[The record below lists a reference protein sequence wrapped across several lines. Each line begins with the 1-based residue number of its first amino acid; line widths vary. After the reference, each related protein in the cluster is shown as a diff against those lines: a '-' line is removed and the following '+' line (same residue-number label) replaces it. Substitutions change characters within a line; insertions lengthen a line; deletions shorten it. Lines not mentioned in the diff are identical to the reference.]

1 MGFEQLAGL
10 KEQLAKQAA
19 NNAAKKKAPRARR
32 PAPAGAASKPAAAA
46 SKQAAAPRPEAAS
59 KPAAPAKPVDPVVHT
74 IGKLQKRFP
83 LAFPKNPAPKVPL
96 KVGIFEDLM
105 KHAEELGLSEKEL
118 RSAIKVWCRGNRY
131 WTSLAEGAP
140 RIDLTGGSA
149 GEVSSAD
156 AARAVYLE
164 TNRAARASSPK
175 PAESGKQP
183 EKEAASEAAKEAAK
197 ETDQEAGK

>member
-10 KEQLAKQAA
+10 KKQLAKQAA
-19 NNAAKKKAPRARR
+19 NEAAKKKAPRARR
-32 PAPAGAASKPAAAA
+32 PAPAAAAASKPAPQPKPGVAAKPPRQPKPETA
-46 SKQAAAPRPEAAS
+46 S
-59 KPAAPAKPVDPVVHT
+59 KPVDPVVHT

-105 KHAEELGLSEKEL
+105 KHAEELGLNEREL

-131 WTSLAEGAP
+131 WTSLVEGAP
-140 RIDLTGGSA
+140 RIDLAGGNA

-164 TNRAARASSPK
+164 TNRAARAASSPK
-175 PAESGKQP
+175 PAEPGKQP
-183 EKEAASEAAKEAAK
+183 DEEPSKEASK
-197 ETDQEAGK
+197 

>member
-19 NNAAKKKAPRARR
+19 NNAAKKKAQRARR
-32 PAPAGAASKPAAAA
+32 PAPAAASKPAP
-46 SKQAAAPRPEAAS
+46 QAKHEAQPNAQQRAPSRPRQETPS
-59 KPAAPAKPVDPVVHT
+59 KPVDPVVHT

-105 KHAEELGLSEKEL
+105 KHAEELGLNEREL
-118 RSAIKVWCRGNRY
+118 RAAIKVWCRGNRY
-131 WTSLAEGAP
+131 WTSLVEGAP
-140 RIDLTGGSA
+140 RIDLTGGKA

-164 TNRAARASSPK
+164 TNRAARAASPK
-175 PAESGKQP
+175 VAESGKP
-183 EKEAASEAAKEAAK
+183 ADKDVAKEATKEGAK
-197 ETDQEAGK
+197 EAGE

>member
-19 NNAAKKKAPRARR
+19 SNAAKKAPRVRR
-32 PAPAGAASKPAAAA
+32 PAPAGASKAAGPSRPAAAPSKPAAA
-46 SKQAAAPRPEAAS
+46 SRPAAAPS
-59 KPAAPAKPVDPVVHT
+59 KPVDPVVHT

-105 KHAEELGLSEKEL
+105 KHAEEMGLDEKEL

-131 WTSLAEGAP
+131 WTCLVNGAP
-140 RIDLTGGSA
+140 RIDLTGGKA
-149 GEVSSAD
+149 GEVTPAD
-156 AARAVYLE
+156 AERAVYLE
-164 TNRAARASSPK
+164 TNRLARSNSAPK
-175 PAESGKQP
+175 PAESGK
-183 EKEAASEAAKEAAK
+183 
-197 ETDQEAGK
+197 

>member
-10 KEQLAKQAA
+10 KEQLKKQAA

-32 PAPAGAASKPAAAA
+32 PAPAAPPKPETP
-46 SKQAAAPRPEAAS
+46 S
-59 KPAAPAKPVDPVVHT
+59 KPVDPVVHT

-105 KHAEELGLSEKEL
+105 KHAEELGLNEREL

-131 WTSLAEGAP
+131 WTCLVEGAP
-140 RIDLTGGSA
+140 RIDLAGASA

-156 AARAVYLE
+156 AARAVHLE
-164 TNRAARASSPK
+164 SNRLARTASAPK
-175 PAESGKQP
+175 AAESGK
-183 EKEAASEAAKEAAK
+183 ESGKEAVKES
-197 ETDQEAGK
+197 GK

>member
-19 NNAAKKKAPRARR
+19 SNAAKKKAPRVRR
-32 PAPAGAASKPAAAA
+32 PAPAAASKPAEPAKSA
-46 SKQAAAPRPEAAS
+46 
-59 KPAAPAKPVDPVVHT
+59 KPAQSAKPAVPSKPVDPVVHT

-105 KHAEELGLSEKEL
+105 KHAEELKLNEKEL

-131 WTSLAEGAP
+131 WTCLVQGAS
-140 RIDLTGGSA
+140 RIDLAGEKA
-149 GEVSSAD
+149 GEVSTAD
-156 AARAVYLE
+156 AERAVYLE
-164 TNRAARASSPK
+164 TNRLARSAPAPAPAPKAA
-175 PAESGKQP
+175 
-183 EKEAASEAAKEAAK
+183 EAAE
-197 ETDQEAGK
+197 